1 MTATMTCP
9 HCNAAGQNALF
20 CRACDRYMSDE
31 SGLVEKVTFNRRFFG
46 DWLLEGVLFLVTLI
60 IGWYIWLIFT
70 AQTAQT
76 PAKRLLNVYIID
88 METGEPLS
96 AGKVWIRE
104 VLIKQILLNVVN
116 AFIGVAG
123 IIDALW
129 LFFDR
134 NRQTLHDKVASTI
147 VVYVPT
153 GLPGTLRRPE
163 VLAARAPGGV
173 GTVAEELRELA
184 KLHAEGILTDEE
196 YEAKRKGLADRL

>member
-1 MTATMTCP
+1 MTATMICP

-20 CRACDRYMSDE
+20 CRACGRYMSDD

-46 DWLLEGVLFLVTLI
+46 DSLLEAVLFLVTLI

-88 METGEPLS
+88 IETGEPLS

-104 VLIKQILLNVVN
+104 VLIKQILLSLIN

-153 GLPGTLRRPE
+153 GLPGTLRRPV
-163 VLAARAPGGV
+163 VLGARAPGGV
-173 GTVAEELRELA
+173 GTVAEELRALA
-184 KLHAEGILTDEE
+184 RFHSEGILTDEE
-196 YEAKRKGLADRL
+196 YEAERKGLADRL